1 MRQRDPRRRPPN
13 ALVALLAASHPG
25 PTVVVT
31 IVTLGLAVA
40 VGAPPAA
47 TALLTAGMLTGQ
59 LSVGWSNDWLDA
71 ARDAAAGRLDKP
83 VADGEVSA
91 ARVRTAAFVALAPGL
106 VLPLLA
112 SPPAGLLHLLFVA
125 SAWSYNLGLKATP
138 ASVLPYLVSFGSLP
152 ALATLLPPAPALP
165 PLWATVVG
173 AAFGVAAHFAN
184 VVPDVAA
191 DRRAGSRG
199 LPQLLGARASGVVA
213 PVVLVA
219 AAVVVAVAGRPA
231 WPVGLLATLAALA
244 CAAFGLIAGLRAR
257 PGRAPFRA
265 VMVAALC
272 LVVALLA
279 AGSALR

>member
-1 MRQRDPRRRPPN
+1 MRQRDPRR
-13 ALVALLAASHPG
+13 ALPVALLGASHPG
-25 PTVVVT
+25 PTAVVT
-31 IVTLGLAVA
+31 LVTLGLAVA

-47 TALLTAGMLTGQ
+47 AALLTAGMFAGQ
-59 LSVGWSNDWLDA
+59 LSVGWSNDWLDSG
-71 ARDAAAGRLDKP
+71 RDRAAGRTDKP
-83 VADGEVSA
+83 IAEGAVPVAV
-91 ARVRTAAFVALAPGL
+91 VRLAAFVALVPAA

-125 SAWSYNLGLKATP
+125 SAWTYNLGLKATP
-138 ASVLPYLVSFGSLP
+138 ASVLPYVVSFGSLP

-165 PLWATVVG
+165 PLWATVAG

-199 LPQLLGARASGVVA
+199 LPQLLGARASGVTA
-213 PVVLVA
+213 AVVLLA
-219 AAVVVAVAGRPA
+219 AAVVVAVAGRPG
-231 WPVGLLATLAALA
+231 WPIGLLATVAAMA
-244 CAAFGLIAGLRAR
+244 CAAFGLAAGLRPQ

-265 VMVAALC
+265 VMAAALC

-279 AGSALR
+279 AGPTLR

>member
-1 MRQRDPRRRPPN
+1 MRQRDPGR
-13 ALVALLAASHPG
+13 ASTVALLGASHPG
-25 PTVVVT
+25 PTAVVT
-31 IVTLGLAVA
+31 VVTLGLAIT

-47 TALLTAGMLTGQ
+47 IALLTVGMLAGQ

-71 ARDAAAGRLDKP
+71 ARDVAAGRTDKP
-83 VADGEVSA
+83 VAEGDVPVA
-91 ARVRTAAFVALAPGL
+91 AVRTAAFLALVPGL

-138 ASVLPYLVSFGSLP
+138 ASVLPYIVSFGSLP
-152 ALATLLPPAPALP
+152 ALATLLPPDPTLP
-165 PLWATVVG
+165 PVWATVAG

-191 DRRAGSRG
+191 DRRAGIRG
-199 LPQLLGARASGVVA
+199 LPQLLGARASGVTAAVVLLAAGLVVA
-213 PVVLVA
+213 IAGRPEWPAGLAATAAALVA
-219 AAVVVAVAGRPA
+219 AV
-231 WPVGLLATLAALA
+231 VGLVV
-244 CAAFGLIAGLRAR
+244 GLRRR

-265 VMVAALC
+265 VMAAALC